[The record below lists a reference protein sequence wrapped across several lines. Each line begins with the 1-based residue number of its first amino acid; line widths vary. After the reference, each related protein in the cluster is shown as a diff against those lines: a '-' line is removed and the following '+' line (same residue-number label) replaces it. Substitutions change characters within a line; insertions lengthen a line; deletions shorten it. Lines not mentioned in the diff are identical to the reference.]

1 MSPNIGRS
9 KGINMNERDDETC
22 SLTLRR
28 IWRRTSAV
36 LYELK
41 MLTGL
46 TIYELINRIVVYY
59 VENHP
64 SMLQMRLE
72 EVQRL
77 VEEYGAKD
85 GTS

>member
-1 MSPNIGRS
+1 MSKNG
-9 KGINMNERDDETC
+9 DTC

-28 IWRRTSAV
+28 IWRRTSAI

-41 MLTGL
+41 MMTRLP
-46 TIYELINRIVVYY
+46 IYELINRIVVYY

-64 SMLQMRLE
+64 SMLEMRLE
-72 EVQRL
+72 EVRRL
-77 VEEYGAKD
+77 VEEYSAKD

>member
-1 MSPNIGRS
+1 MPTNIGALDMS
-9 KGINMNERDDETC
+9 KNDEDTC

-46 TIYELINRIVVYY
+46 PIYELINRVVVYY

-64 SMLQMRLE
+64 SLLQMRLE
-72 EVQRL
+72 EVRRL

>member
-1 MSPNIGRS
+1 MATNIGGLDMS
-9 KGINMNERDDETC
+9 KNDEDTC

-28 IWRRTSAV
+28 IRRRTSAV

-41 MLTGL
+41 ILTGL

-72 EVQRL
+72 EVRRL
-77 VEEYGAKD
+77 VGEYGAKD

>member
-1 MSPNIGRS
+1 MLTNIGGLDMS
-9 KGINMNERDDETC
+9 KNEDIC

-41 MLTGL
+41 MLTRL
-46 TIYELINRIVVYY
+46 PIYELINRIVVYY

-72 EVQRL
+72 EVRRL
-77 VEEYGAKD
+77 IEEYGAKD

>member
-1 MSPNIGRS
+1 MS
-9 KGINMNERDDETC
+9 KNEDTC
-22 SLTLRR
+22 SLTLRC

-46 TIYELINRIVVYY
+46 PIYELINRIVTYY

-64 SMLQMRLE
+64 SMLQRRLE
-72 EVQRL
+72 EVRL
-77 VEEYGAKD
+77 LAAEYGAND
-85 GTS
+85 GTP

>member
-1 MSPNIGRS
+1 MIESE
-9 KGINMNERDDETC
+9 NEREEETR

-28 IWRRTSAV
+28 IWWWTSAV

-46 TIYELINRIVVYY
+46 PIYELINRIVVYY
-59 VENHP
+59 VEKHP
-64 SMLQMRLE
+64 SLLQMRLE
-72 EVQRL
+72 EVRRL

>member
-1 MSPNIGRS
+1 MSKN
-9 KGINMNERDDETC
+9 DEDTC

-28 IWRRTSAV
+28 IRRRTSAV

-46 TIYELINRIVVYY
+46 TIYELINRMVMYY

-64 SMLQMRLE
+64 SMIQRRLE
-72 EVQRL
+72 EVRL
-77 VEEYGAKD
+77 LAAEYGAND
-85 GTS
+85 GTP

>member
-1 MSPNIGRS
+1 MLTNIGGLDMS
-9 KGINMNERDDETC
+9 KNEDTC

-41 MLTGL
+41 TLTRL
-46 TIYELINRIVVYY
+46 PIYELINRIVVYY

-72 EVQRL
+72 EVRRL

>member
-1 MSPNIGRS
+1 MLTNIGGLDMS
-9 KGINMNERDDETC
+9 KNEDTC

-41 MLTGL
+41 MLTRL
-46 TIYELINRIVVYY
+46 PIYELINRIVVYY

-72 EVQRL
+72 EVRRL
-77 VEEYGAKD
+77 IEEYGAKD

>member
-1 MSPNIGRS
+1 MSRN
-9 KGINMNERDDETC
+9 DEDTC

-28 IWRRTSAV
+28 VWRRTSAI

-46 TIYELINRIVVYY
+46 TIYELINRMVMYY

-64 SMLQMRLE
+64 SMLKMRLE
-72 EVQRL
+72 EVRRL